1 ARGRSGLA
9 IIDNTGGREARVSG
23 ELVAQVGLDQLER
36 AVRIP
41 RLHLGQV
48 RPAELVVRLEH
59 RLEVVLDVPVRESDS
74 RPAVVRD
81 DRRAVVEDHLG
92 EAIADR
98 AEPTGAGR
106 LKIPHAGP
114 VQDEEIDTA
123 PAY

>member
-1 ARGRSGLA
+1 M
-9 IIDNTGGREARVSG
+9 ITNGGREARVSG

-59 RLEVVLDVPVRESDS
+59 RLEVVLDVPIRESDS

-98 AEPTGAGR
+98 AEPPGAER
-106 LKIPHAGP
+106 MKIPHAGP

-123 PAY
+123 LADAPL